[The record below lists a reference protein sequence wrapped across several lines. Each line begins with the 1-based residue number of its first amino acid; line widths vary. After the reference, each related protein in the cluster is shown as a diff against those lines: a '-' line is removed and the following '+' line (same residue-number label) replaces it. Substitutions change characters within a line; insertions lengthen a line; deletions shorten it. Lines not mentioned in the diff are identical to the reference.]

1 MKNIIVVI
9 MIFYISLFGNNSLEI
24 DEYNLNGKTMSIT
37 NGEYKFLTFNKQIKD
52 IRVDKSDIISIEY
65 DNSSKEPFRAIKLF
79 AKKAGSVNSVIT
91 FYDGSKNQLYF
102 NVINDITVIKK
113 TISKIAENINI
124 TQVENNIILNG
135 SVKNNKIKNKVLGLL
150 KDVLPNIKV
159 TDLTKI
165 EEPDKMVRLK
175 LYVAEINN
183 RKGETI
189 KNNWSY
195 NSGIDGGKTTLD
207 MTSDM
212 LNSVTLSGGLTVAAN
227 KLGSIFNTGLTLNY
241 LKSNGVAKILDETT
255 LITLENKKSNF
266 LAGGKLLVETATTSS
281 EGIPVSS
288 IEEFSYGLNLN
299 ILVSDIINDK
309 YVKLNIHT
317 ESSTLDKANG
327 VGDIPAVKEKSIKTD
342 VIVEN
347 KSTIV
352 LGGLINNTNSQDI
365 AKIPFLGD
373 IPIIGVLFRSQ
384 SFQQG
389 DSELVFF
396 ITPTIVDVS
405 KNNQLKDYKDIK
417 QKIIPK
423 TKIIKKE
430 LIDSKELTQEEKT
443 NKQLHE
449 DRLKN
454 IFGII

>member
-1 MKNIIVVI
+1 MKNIII
-9 MIFYISLFGNNSLEI
+9 LMLFNILLYSSTLKI

-37 NGEYKFLTFNKQIKD
+37 NGEYKFLNFNKQIRD

-65 DNSSKEPFRAIKLF
+65 DNNSPNPFTSIKLF
-79 AKKAGSVNSVIT
+79 AKKVGSANTIIT

-102 NVINDITVIKK
+102 NVINDITIIKD
-113 TISKIAENINI
+113 TISKIAKDINI
-124 TQVENNIILNG
+124 TQIDNNIILDGNI
-135 SVKNNKIKNKVLGLL
+135 KNNKMKNKIIDLL
-150 KDVLPNIKV
+150 KTVLPSSNVI
-159 TDLTKI
+159 DLIKI
-165 EEPDKMVRLK
+165 EQLDKMVRLK

-183 RKGETI
+183 KKGETL
-189 KNNWSY
+189 KNNWNY
-195 NSGIDGGKTTLD
+195 NSGLDGGKTTLD
-207 MTSDM
+207 LSTDM
-212 LNSVTLSGGLTVAAN
+212 LNSVSLSGGLTVAAN

-266 LAGGKLLVETATTSS
+266 LAGGKILVETSTTSAD
-281 EGIPVSS
+281 GVPVSS
-288 IEEFSYGLNLN
+288 IESFPYGLNLS
-299 ILVSDIINDK
+299 ILVSDIINEK

-342 VIVEN
+342 VIVED

-365 AKIPFLGD
+365 SKIPFLAD
-373 IPIIGVLFRSQ
+373 IPIIGALFRSK
-384 SFQQG
+384 SFQNG

-396 ITPTIVDVS
+396 ITPSIIDVTN
-405 KNNQLKDYKDIK
+405 NNQEDKYKNIK
-417 QKIIPK
+417 QRIIPK
-423 TKIIKKE
+423 VEVVKKD
-430 LIDSKELTQEEKT
+430 ILTPKEKT

-449 DRLKN
+449 DRLRE
-454 IFGII
+454 IFGIE

>member
-1 MKNIIVVI
+1 
-9 MIFYISLFGNNSLEI
+9 
-24 DEYNLNGKTMSIT
+24 
-37 NGEYKFLTFNKQIKD
+37 
-52 IRVDKSDIISIEY
+52 
-65 DNSSKEPFRAIKLF
+65 
-79 AKKAGSVNSVIT
+79 
-91 FYDGSKNQLYF
+91 
-102 NVINDITVIKK
+102 
-113 TISKIAENINI
+113 
-124 TQVENNIILNG
+124 
-135 SVKNNKIKNKVLGLL
+135 
-150 KDVLPNIKV
+150 
-159 TDLTKI
+159 
-165 EEPDKMVRLK
+165 
-175 LYVAEINN
+175 
-183 RKGETI
+183 
-189 KNNWSY
+189 
-195 NSGIDGGKTTLD
+195 

-227 KLGSIFNTGLTLNY
+227 KLGSAFNTGLTLNY

-281 EGIPVSS
+281 EGVPVSS

-309 YVKLNIHT
+309 YVKLNINT
-317 ESSTLDKANG
+317 ESSTLDKVNG

-365 AKIPFLGD
+365 EKIPFLGD

-430 LIDSKELTQEEKT
+430 LTQEEKT